1 MKKKENL
8 AGNKKKTLTKAI
20 TLKAAAAL
28 PLSSSRAGL
37 KSNATYIMTFVQRP
51 EIKSDVE
58 VAATYPRDPCFCGR
72 YALGFLIRYASVY
85 SGGKW
90 G

>member
-8 AGNKKKTLTKAI
+8 AGNKKKTLTNAI
-20 TLKAAAAL
+20 ILKAAAAL

-85 SGGKW
+85 SGGK
-90 G
+90 

>member
-1 MKKKENL
+1 MK
-8 AGNKKKTLTKAI
+8 KKKTLQETKENLTNAI
-20 TLKAAAAL
+20 ILKAAAAL